1 MATISAAG
9 AFVLPGSTAAG
20 MPRGI
25 PSALPVAGSLG
36 VWQQGQWWVD
46 AARLRTWHQQ
56 GVTGRGVT
64 IALVDGPVASGVPE
78 LAGQDVRPSG
88 TLCDREP
95 WRQWGPTT
103 PDGPLDG
110 TSIHTTSM
118 AALMVGGGTGT
129 GPGGVGVL
137 GVAPGATLRT
147 YAVFNTK
154 DPAAHQDFD
163 CRPAGYAGL
172 IDQIVADG
180 AAVIDIPV
188 SIDAQDDAV
197 QAAYNRAFAHG
208 VVIVASSGNGGAA
221 SSVMSPGGNHGILV
235 VGGVGSDGQVLET
248 NPTSRLTSW
257 DQARTVDEPG
267 NIHLVAPGSD
277 LMGGGLT
284 STGRWSS
291 TVLQSGSSGASAII
305 AGQLA
310 LMRQRWPSATGNQL
324 VISLLRSAVRPAGSP
339 VWDPRRG
346 FGTTSFE
353 ATLTTDPTGYADL
366 QPIYTTMANV
376 YSDRPTV
383 PSMPQALDADGSL
396 PRPPTGSVGG
406 STAGSAAAAPGAG
419 AAAAVVVSS
428 TSDTVWLIWL
438 LAGVVAVGALFG
450 GGWWATRNRRASSGV
465 DHGEADGPY
474 TPDEGEQG
482 RRETAGTTIS
492 RSAGRLSVNAYRE
505 DAP

>member
-1 MATISAAG
+1 M
-9 AFVLPGSTAAG
+9 
-20 MPRGI
+20 
-25 PSALPVAGSLG
+25 
-36 VWQQGQWWVD
+36 
-46 AARLRTWHQQ
+46 
-56 GVTGRGVT
+56 
-64 IALVDGPVASGVPE
+64 
-78 LAGQDVRPSG
+78 
-88 TLCDREP
+88 
-95 WRQWGPTT
+95 
-103 PDGPLDG
+103 
-110 TSIHTTSM
+110 
-118 AALMVGGGTGT
+118 
-129 GPGGVGVL
+129 GVL
-137 GVAPGATLRT
+137 GVAPGAALRT

-163 CRPAGYAGL
+163 CRPAGCAGL

-248 NPTSRLTSW
+248 SPTSRLTSW
-257 DQARTVDEPG
+257 DQARTVDELG

-419 AAAAVVVSS
+419 AAAAAVVSS

-450 GGWWATRNRRASSGV
+450 GGWWATQNRRASSGV
-465 DHGEADGPY
+465 DHGEADGPH